1 MNDPLFN
8 KLREASW
15 RRPLTADEEAELRAW
30 LVAHPNAHL
39 DIESDSALRDLLN
52 RLPDAPVPSNFTSRV
67 LAAVE
72 RDDAAVLREK
82 RPRTWSWRAIL
93 PKVALAAIALFLSGI
108 YYEQRQSTQSVELLH
123 KAAAVSEFVAL
134 SDPAVLR
141 DFETI
146 RRIEEAPIADRDLLA
161 LGLK

>member
-15 RRPLTADEEAELRAW
+15 RRPLTAAEEAELRGW
-30 LVAHPNAHL
+30 LAAHPDAQL
-39 DIESDSALRDLLN
+39 DIESESALHDLLI
-52 RLPDAPVPSNFTSRV
+52 RLPDAPVPTNFTSRV

-72 RDDAAVLREK
+72 RDETAPAKKPR
-82 RPRTWSWRAIL
+82 RTWSLRVL
-93 PKVALAAIALFLSGI
+93 FPKVALAAVALVLSGLV
-108 YYEQRQSTQSVELLH
+108 YEQWQTAENAKLLH
-123 KAAAVSEFVAL
+123 KAAAVSEFAAF

-146 RRIEEAPIADRDLLA
+146 RRIDEAPIADSELLA